1 MTLRNRVRWIAA
13 AGVLI
18 LVAAAVLAL
27 GSFLRAQASGDEII
41 DKLEPAATNASTL
54 LLSTADMERGVS
66 SYVTTGRAGSLAPYA
81 EGSTVSEDA
90 IVELQDLLESTD
102 SALEQQVQ
110 AVDDAR
116 DAWINTVANPTIA
129 LVRANNQP
137 GAETLLNSDASNRT
151 FEILRA
157 RATALNTLI
166 DARLS
171 AQFNEFGAV
180 ANQLWKVLLG
190 SWLVLLI
197 AAAGVIVALHRW
209 VLHPLE
215 LLRDQI
221 NRVAGDE
228 GYGGDREV
236 EIIPTGP
243 PEIRDVGS
251 DADAMRRRLVKEIDI
266 AARSEESL
274 SKEGPVVVAIRAELT
289 RENVVFAPGLTIYGE
304 LEPSES
310 VLSGDWWDAIALP
323 DGRTALLITDISGH
337 GPDAGIAGLR
347 LKLAVTGML
356 EAGSDATTA
365 FERGVRLF
373 AETPGRFA
381 TAAAVLI
388 NPTTHE
394 VEWVNAG
401 HLPPMIISP
410 DGSYRELGM
419 TGPLMSELGGAWH
432 SETIKLDPRDIV
444 VLWTDGVTESR
455 DAAGEELEESGLR
468 SLIAEAKAG
477 GDVSP
482 KQIVGK
488 VLAAGRGRAINWGND
503 DRTLI
508 VAAFG
513 NQPK

>member
-1 MTLRNRVRWIAA
+1 MTLRNRVRWIATV
-13 AGVLI
+13 GVLI
-18 LVAAAVLAL
+18 LVGAAVLAL

-41 DKLEPAATNASTL
+41 DKLEPAATSASTL

-90 IVELQDLLESTD
+90 ISELQSLLESTD

-110 AVDDAR
+110 SVDDAR

-129 LVRANNQP
+129 LVRGNDQA
-137 GAETLLNSDASNRT
+137 GAEKLLNSDKSNRT

-190 SWLVLLI
+190 SWLVLLV
-197 AAAGVIVALHRW
+197 AAVGVIVALHRW
-209 VLHPLE
+209 VLRPLE

-228 GYGGDREV
+228 GYGGDRDV

-243 PEIRDVGS
+243 PELSEVGA
-251 DADAMRRRLVKEIDI
+251 DAEAMRRRLVHEIETVD
-266 AARSEESL
+266 RQRESL
-274 SKEGPVVVAIRAELT
+274 ENEGPVVTAIRAELT
-289 RENVVFAPGLTIYGE
+289 RDSVVFAPGLTIYGD

-310 VLSGDWWDAIALP
+310 ELAGDWWDAVALP

-373 AETPGRFA
+373 EETPGRFA

-388 NPTTHE
+388 NPTTYE

-410 DGSYRELGM
+410 DGSYRELEM
-419 TGPLMSELGGAWH
+419 TGPLMSTLGGAWQ
-432 SETIKLDPRDIV
+432 SKTTQVDPRDIV

-468 SLIAEAKAG
+468 SLIAEARAS
-477 GDVSP
+477 GDVAP

-488 VLAAGRGRAINWGND
+488 VLAASRSRAINWGND

-508 VAAFG
+508 ISAFG
-513 NQPK
+513 GQPN